1 VTEIDVQEPASS
13 SGFAAAALERLR
25 LVGRRKRIPLIHQL
39 SQLDCGVASLA
50 MVLSY
55 HGRHVR
61 LEELRDLIGVD
72 RDGANA
78 YAILAAARHHGL
90 RARGVKIDVEDLVHL
105 DEGSILHWEFNH
117 FLVFERLARDHV
129 YLLDPAS
136 GRRRVPLA
144 QFRRAFTGVALVF
157 EPSETFEPLAARARP
172 IARHFAMVVRG
183 GQFARLLTLSLTLQ
197 LFALVAPVVTGAVV
211 DSVVPRG
218 DVHLLGVLGAGLAA
232 TVVFF
237 FVATLTRSTLLLHLR
252 TRLDA
257 TMSMAFVEHM
267 VSLPFVFFQRRSAGD
282 LLMRLNSN
290 STIREILTAG
300 LLSAALDGGI
310 AVLYLLGLLA
320 LSPSLGGLCLVL
332 GLLQIAVFWVS
343 RARQRELMAD
353 DLRVQSKSRAYEIEV
368 LNGIETLKAI
378 GSEPNAVR
386 HWSNLFVDTLNTS
399 LSRGRLA
406 ALVDSSLAS
415 LRLAAPIA
423 VLVLGASRVLGGE
436 LSLGSML
443 ALNAL
448 AVGFLAPLA
457 TLVGTASQ
465 LQILG
470 TYLDRLD
477 DVFDTPPEADF
488 DRLVDVSSLS
498 GAIRLEDVSF
508 RYGERSPLVVRD
520 VSLDVQAGQ
529 FIAIVGPSGSG
540 KSTLASLLVA
550 LYAPT
555 SGRVL
560 YDSRDL
566 TTLNPRAVRRRMGIV
581 VQKPYLFASSVRS
594 NIALADAALPLE
606 TIMDAAKAASV
617 HDEIMAMPM
626 QYETLV
632 RDGGSALSG
641 GQRQRLALARAL
653 VHKPSIV
660 LLDEATSSL
669 DAVTEARVQDT
680 LEEMRCTRIVIAHRL
695 STIMAADV
703 ILMMK
708 DGRIVERGTH
718 AELVARRGAYYEL
731 VNAQI
736 DRASQQRA

>member
-1 VTEIDVQEPASS
+1 VTEANVEQPS

-25 LVGRRKRIPLIHQL
+25 LVGSRKKIPVIHQL

-55 HGRHVR
+55 HGRHTR
-61 LEELRDLIGVD
+61 IEELRDLIGVD

-105 DEGSILHWEFNH
+105 DEATILHWEFNH
-117 FLVFERLARDHV
+117 FLVFERIAGEFVHLI
-129 YLLDPAS
+129 DPAS
-136 GRRRVPLA
+136 GRRRVPIA

-157 EPSETFEPLAARARP
+157 EPSETFEPLAARAKP
-172 IARHFAMVVRG
+172 LARHFGIVVRG
-183 GQFARLLTLSLTLQ
+183 GQFARMITLSLALQ
-197 LFALVAPVVTGAVV
+197 LFALVAPVVTGAIV

-218 DVHLLGVLGAGLAA
+218 DVHLLGVLGVGLAA
-232 TVVFF
+232 TVTFY
-237 FVATLTRSTLLLHLR
+237 FVASLTRSTLLLHLR

-257 TMSMAFVEHM
+257 TMSMAFVEHL

-290 STIREILTAG
+290 STIREILTSG
-300 LLSAALDGGI
+300 LLSAILDGGI
-310 AVLYLLGLLA
+310 AVVYLVGLVA
-320 LSPSLGGLCLVL
+320 LSPSLGALCFILGVL
-332 GLLQIAVFWVS
+332 QLAIFWSS
-343 RARQRELMAD
+343 RTRQKELMAD

-378 GSEPNAVR
+378 GSEPNAVQ

-406 ALVDSSLAS
+406 ALVESALAS
-415 LRLAAPIA
+415 LRLGAPIA
-423 VLVLGASRVLGGE
+423 VLVLGAARVLSGE

-443 ALNAL
+443 ALDAL
-448 AVGFLAPLA
+448 AIGFLAPLG

-477 DVFDTPPEADF
+477 DVFDTEPEADF
-488 DRLVDVSSLS
+488 ERLVDVSSLS

-520 VSLDVQAGQ
+520 VSLDIQAGQ

-540 KSTLASLLVA
+540 KSTLATLLVA

-560 YDSRDL
+560 YDGRDL
-566 TTLNPRAVRRRMGIV
+566 ASLNPRAVRRKMGIV

-594 NIALADAALPLE
+594 NIALADPALPLD
-606 TIMDAAKAASV
+606 TIMEAAKAASV

-653 VHKPSIV
+653 AHKPSIM

-669 DAVTEARVQDT
+669 DAVTEARVQAT
-680 LEEMRCTRIVIAHRL
+680 LETMRCTRIVIAHRL

-708 DGRIVERGTH
+708 DGRIVEQGTH
-718 AELVARRGAYYEL
+718 PELVARRGAYFDL

-736 DRASQQRA
+736 DRASSAA